1 MSPPD
6 DRGKVNRVSEGDVKE
21 ILKDEKKRKR
31 LATALSRAMWQE
43 EKEQLERERA
53 RGMKN

>member
-6 DRGKVNRVSEGDVKE
+6 DRGKVNRVSEDDIKE
-21 ILKDEKKRKR
+21 ILKDGKKRKR